1 MEMEITVSQN
11 LLSLTLTD
19 AQLKNVD
26 DALANL
32 ETALSDLISLDGDE
46 RRGFARMGNKSE
58 AFCRQILTAL
68 VQNPQI
74 VPPSIQLA
82 EGQAD
87 LVAIERLRPRLARLR
102 RLTERAEDTEAVL
115 GSDVMTL
122 ALEGYALLKVAGRN
136 QGLEG
141 LRKDLSARFAKGPR
155 QLEPVPA

>member
-1 MEMEITVSQN
+1 MSQN

-19 AQLKNVD
+19 AQLLAVD
-26 DALANL
+26 DALASL
-32 ETALSDLISLDGDE
+32 ETALSELVSLDGNE
-46 RRGFARMGNKSE
+46 RRTLARMGNKSE

-68 VQNPQI
+68 AQNPQI
-74 VPPSIQLA
+74 VPSSIQLA

-87 LVAIERLRPRLARLR
+87 LLAIERLRPRLARLQ
-102 RLTERAEDTEAVL
+102 RLTERAEDTESVL

-141 LRKDLSARFAKGPR
+141 LRKDLSVRFAKASR
-155 QLEPVPA
+155 QPEPVPA